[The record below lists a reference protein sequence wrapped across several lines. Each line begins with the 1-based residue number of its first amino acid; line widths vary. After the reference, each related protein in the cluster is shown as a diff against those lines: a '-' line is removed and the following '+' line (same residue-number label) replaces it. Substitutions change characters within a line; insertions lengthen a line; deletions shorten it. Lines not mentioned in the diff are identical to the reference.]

1 MAVLGFRMNE
11 APRRPD
17 LVSPITQVERG
28 NGAKVEIAG
37 THFVSMNAL
46 EFAGNFQR
54 FCPINEMC
62 PEKSRD
68 A

>member
-1 MAVLGFRMNE
+1 MNE

-28 NGAKVEIAG
+28 NGAEIEIAV
-37 THFVSMNAL
+37 THFVSMNAI
-46 EFAGNFQR
+46 EFAGNFPDVERQ
-54 FCPINEMC
+54 NEMC
-62 PEKSRD
+62 PEKSRE